1 MAYFCSPIAH
11 YILHNSMIETKRLI
25 LRPLTYGQLLK
36 YLRNDG
42 SLEKELNL
50 SLSAREISPE
60 LKEALEETILP
71 HVADQSGNSLYS
83 TLWTVI
89 LKEQNCMI
97 GDLCFYGEPDEN
109 GEIELGYGT
118 YKSFEGR
125 GYMTEAVGGL
135 LGWARLQTE
144 VKAIVASTEKLN
156 VASFAIL
163 VKNDFVKSDENET
176 LFHWRLLL
184 KQT

>member
-1 MAYFCSPIAH
+1 
-11 YILHNSMIETKRLI
+11 MIETPRLI
-25 LRPLTYGQLLK
+25 LRPLTYSELLM
-36 YLRNDG
+36 YLKNDG

-50 SLSAREISPE
+50 NVSDRVISHE

-71 HVADQSGNSLYS
+71 HVADQSQNSLYS

-89 LKEQNCMI
+89 LKEQNRMV
-97 GDLCFYGEPDEN
+97 GDLCFYGQPNED

-125 GYMTEAVGGL
+125 GYMTEAVGGIIE
-135 LGWARLQTE
+135 WAGQQAE

-156 VASFAIL
+156 VASYTIL
-163 VKNDFVKSDENET
+163 AKNNFVKSGESET
-176 LFHWRLLL
+176 LFNWRLML
-184 KQT
+184 K